1 MASTVIAGK
10 PSNTVGDKDSVLV
23 LRGSSVR
30 VQWGNKFI
38 DLIKNGKVNVEY
50 DKILKKVDSVESIKQ
65 DGIYLVED
73 QIWINIDGTKV
84 QLAGTNSDIYVSFAE
99 TQKIESDQKTTA
111 LKNIGFYY
119 NTLEEA
125 KAAGISSGIIYVLGD
140 NKLYTI
146 INGQFNEYYIQPI
159 TKEDELENTLQHELY
174 IEKNSL
180 WVNDDEYVRC
190 NNEEIRMLKK
200 LIVDNDICSSNY
212 STNKGFRLYIN
223 NGQSYLEVDNII
235 VRNAQPDDEVSIYPI
250 KYYQEEN
257 IILSATS
264 QENSNYLQLT
274 MLYSSKYNPGDILT
288 TSLLL
293 NNEQTLIFIDFKI
306 ISSID
311 NTYFVSI
318 ESPNFKPELISQ
330 LTNKLIFYKKGQLP
344 VARLKDNNYD
354 LFEANVEHDLN
365 NINTRIGT
373 ISPIIIG
380 NKYISDITDNKV
392 GIYSNNAFLVDSKQY
407 NTIFKNLNGTY
418 PQYEENWLIPD
429 SSDDQTIVTS
439 AWVKKQLKNNTQED
453 SGGGSGEDCSEDIAK
468 LQEQI
473 DMLNATID
481 TLNDTIKILYN
492 GNYQN
497 PILLMSGALYTN
509 KDGIDWYF
517 SGSKKSEI
525 QNLDIVRKGGKVE
538 VSITG
543 QKTETEVNLGT
554 EEEPYIMIQVE
565 EQVIT
570 VTGVSANQ
578 YSSPYTTKH
587 DMDEYDS
594 EYDPITAGYRENGH
608 GSHWFETRFS
618 SNTFS
623 IREFHQENKNN
634 NSWQSGSWHEQSCR
648 RITINVF
655 GYMRLNKY
663 FKPIEE
669 DNQGEDNQG
678 DENL

>member
-23 LRGSSVR
+23 LRGSSVKI
-30 VQWGNKFI
+30 QWGNKFI
-38 DLIKNGKVNVEY
+38 DLIKNGKIASEGE
-50 DKILKKVDSVESIKQ
+50 KILKTADSIESVVT
-65 DGIYLVED
+65 DGIYLIED
-73 QIWINIDGTKV
+73 SIWVVINGTKL
-84 QLAGTNSDIYVSFAE
+84 QLAGESSTTYVSFL
-99 TQKIESDQKTTA
+99 IDQKETTA
-111 LKNIGFYY
+111 EQKDKALTNIGFYY

-125 KAAGISSGIIYVLGD
+125 QNAGLTSGIIYVKGD
-140 NKLYTI
+140 NKLYLIKDGILT
-146 INGQFNEYYIQPI
+146 EYVTQV
-159 TKEDELENTLQHELY
+159 TSGNLDEKNPEEVIPEGLY
-174 IEKNSL
+174 IDGNSL
-180 WVNDDEYVRC
+180 WLGNEQYITCD
-190 NNEEIRMLKK
+190 NNQVEIHKQA
-200 LIVDNDICSSNY
+200 IFHDGIYYTGSSAKY
-212 STNKGFRLYIN
+212 GYRLYMKD
-223 NGQSYLEVDNII
+223 GESYLEVDNII

-311 NTYFVSI
+311 NTYLVSI

-380 NKYISDITDNKV
+380 NKYISDITDNNI
-392 GIYSNNAFLVDSKQY
+392 GIYSNNAFLIDSKQY

-429 SSDDQTIVTS
+429 NSDDQTIVTS
-439 AWVKKQLKNNTQED
+439 AWVKKQLKNNTGEG

-497 PILLMSGALYTN
+497 PILLMSGALYTTN
-509 KDGIDWYF
+509 KDGIVWYF

-538 VSITG
+538 VSIIG

-578 YSSPYTTKH
+578 YSSPYTIKH

-623 IREFHQENKNN
+623 IREFHQENKDN

-669 DNQGEDNQG
+669 DNQGE
-678 DENL
+678 ENL